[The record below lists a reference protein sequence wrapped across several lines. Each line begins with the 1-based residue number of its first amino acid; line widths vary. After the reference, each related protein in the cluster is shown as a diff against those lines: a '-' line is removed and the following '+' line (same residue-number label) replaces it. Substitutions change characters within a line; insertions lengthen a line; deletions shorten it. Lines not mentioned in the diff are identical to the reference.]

1 MNECDENQSL
11 MSQLETFGFGVG
23 LTASKN
29 DDEVYVNPPP
39 KSDARP
45 TYYQRLKRKFISET
59 FQCAVAS
66 VILFVSLGLIAL
78 AYVYCQPC
86 LLGIILI
93 SACMCPFV
101 SYCNIPLWVSILLV
115 TILGINLVHKD
126 FTFIWK

>member
-1 MNECDENQSL
+1 MNESDETDSL
-11 MSQLETFGFGVG
+11 VGKLESWGLGVG
-23 LTASKN
+23 LGAPK
-29 DDEVYVNPPP
+29 DD
-39 KSDARP
+39 DG
-45 TYYQRLKRKFISET
+45 TYSSVPEKREQTPSLYQRFKRKFISET
-59 FQCAVAS
+59 FQCVVAS

-78 AYVYCQPC
+78 SYVYCQGC
-86 LLGIILI
+86 LIGILLI